1 MKSPTCEPIV
11 DALLDH
17 VLRQGDRALI
27 LAQRLLQQIT
37 HAPEIEEDMAL
48 ANLALD
54 LLGQARAL
62 YTYAGEIEGLGHDE
76 DHFAYWRDPHEFR
89 NPKLVEQPN
98 TDFAH
103 VIVRQYLHDSYALSY
118 WRSMTASSDATLAA
132 LAGKSAKE
140 TAYHVRHSRGWVL
153 RLGDGTDE
161 SNRRA
166 QAAVDHLLPIADE
179 LFRRTPGDQT
189 LIEAGIAPE
198 PAALVD
204 GWRAA
209 VVATLT
215 EATLTVGDRS
225 EAVVGPASTDHADD
239 FDELVAEMQGVARAH
254 PGATW

>member
-1 MKSPTCEPIV
+1 V
-11 DALLDH
+11 DTVLLDH

-76 DHFAYWRDPHEFR
+76 DHFAYWRDAHEFR
-89 NPKLVEQPN
+89 NPELVEQPN
-98 TDFAH
+98 TDFAY
-103 VIVRQYLHDSYALSY
+103 VIVRQYLHDAYALLY
-118 WRSMTASSDATLAA
+118 WQSMVGSSDATLAA
-132 LAGKSAKE
+132 LAAKSAKE

-153 RLGDGTDE
+153 RLGDGTRE

-166 QAAVDHLLPIADE
+166 QAAVDDLLPIADE
-179 LFRRTPGDQT
+179 LFRYTPDDHA
-189 LIEAGIAPE
+189 LVEAGVAPNPVE
-198 PAALVD
+198 LVNR
-204 GWRAA
+204 WFPT

-215 EATLTVGDRS
+215 EANLTVGHS
-225 EAVVGPASTDHADD
+225 GVSVVGTTASRHTDE

>member
-1 MKSPTCEPIV
+1 MKSPTCEPVV
-11 DALLDH
+11 DALLEH

-54 LLGQARAL
+54 LLGQTRTL
-62 YTYAGEIEGLGHDE
+62 YTYAAEIEGLGHDE
-76 DHFAYWRDPHEFR
+76 DHYAYWRDPHEFR
-89 NPKLVEQPN
+89 NPELVEQPN

-103 VIVRQYLHDSYALSY
+103 VILRQYLHDEYALSY
-118 WRSMTASSDATLAA
+118 WRSMTDSSDATLAA
-132 LAGKSAKE
+132 LAAKSSKE

-153 RLGDGTDE
+153 RLGDGTDA

-166 QAAVDHLLPIADE
+166 QAAIDRLLPTADE

-189 LIEAGIAPE
+189 LVEARIAPD
-198 PAALVD
+198 PVALLER
-204 GWRAA
+204 WRAA
-209 VVATLT
+209 VDATLT
-215 EATLTVGDRS
+215 EATLTISHRCV
-225 EAVVGPASTDHADD
+225 AAVGPVRTEHGGD
-239 FDELVAEMQGVARAH
+239 FEELVAEMQGLARAH